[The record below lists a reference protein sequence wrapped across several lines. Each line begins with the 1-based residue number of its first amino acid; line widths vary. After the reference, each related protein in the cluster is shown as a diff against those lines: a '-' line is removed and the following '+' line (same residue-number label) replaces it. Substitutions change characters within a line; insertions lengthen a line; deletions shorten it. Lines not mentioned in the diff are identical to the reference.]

1 MTGLWQSLGGK
12 ATPPG
17 DLNCEQVLAQLYEYI
32 DGELDENL
40 IEEIRAH
47 LKKCK
52 CCYPRYDFEA
62 AFLRFL
68 GEHGK
73 TEVPSE
79 LKRKVFAA
87 ILEEERSG

>member
-12 ATPPG
+12 KTPPDG
-17 DLNCEQVLAQLYEYI
+17 LDCEQVLAQLYEYI
-32 DGELDENL
+32 DGELDEEV
-40 IEEIRAH
+40 IEEIRGH

-73 TEVPSE
+73 TEVPSG
-79 LKRKVFAA
+79 LKRKVFSA
-87 ILEEERSG
+87 ILEEESTS